1 MSGLSASGFE
11 IKRFDEI
18 KTELENSFKAVFGPN
33 INVSESEPLGQ
44 IIGILAEREALVWEL
59 SEGVYNSQYP
69 STAEGIPLDNV
80 AAITGTT
87 RLSATKS
94 TAEIEITGTPG
105 TIIDAGFTVSVNGS
119 PNDQFVTLQQET
131 IGGGGTVDADVEAVN
146 FGPTL
151 APAASLTEIDTPV
164 SGVTSVTNSADAI
177 VGRDEE
183 SDADLKARRK
193 ESLQKGITTIEGI
206 RSFLLQTVDDVNAVF
221 VIENVLDVPDGASRP
236 GHSFET
242 IVDGGVDLEI
252 AQAIFDAKPAG
263 IETFGSESEIITD
276 SQGGNHTIRFSRP
289 TPIDIYIIVNITK
302 NIDPAEG
309 SVYPVDGD
317 TQVENALLA
326 YASENL
332 GIGDDVIVNQ
342 LYTPINTVAG
352 VIGIDIKIGTAPAPT
367 LSNNITVDA
376 TEISAWDSAR
386 ITVNS

>member
-1 MSGLSASGFE
+1 MSGLSSSGFE

-18 KTELENSFKAVFGPN
+18 KTELENDFKSVFGPN
-33 INVSESEPLGQ
+33 INISESEPLGQ

-69 STAEGIPLDNV
+69 STAEGVPLENV

-87 RLSATKS
+87 KLSATKS
-94 TAEIEITGTPG
+94 NAVITITGIST
-105 TIIDAGFTVSVNGS
+105 TIVDAGFIVSVNGS
-119 PNDQFVTLQQET
+119 PNDQFETLQQVT

-151 APAASLTEIDTPV
+151 APAGSLTEIDTPV
-164 SGVTSVTNSADAI
+164 SGVTSVTNAADAI

-183 SDADLKARRK
+183 TDAELKARRK
-193 ESLQKGITTIEGI
+193 QSLQKGITTIEGI
-206 RSFLLQTVDDVNAVF
+206 RNHLLQTVDDVNAVF
-221 VIENVLDVPDGASRP
+221 VIENVLDVPDGDGRP

-242 IVDGGVDLEI
+242 VVDGGVDADI
-252 AQAIFDAKPAG
+252 AQGIFEAKPAG
-263 IETFGSESEIITD
+263 IETFGTESEIITD
-276 SQGGNHTIRFSRP
+276 SQGGNHTINFSRP
-289 TPIDIYIIVNITK
+289 SDIDIYIIVNITK
-302 NIDPAEG
+302 NNDPAEG
-309 SVYPVDGD
+309 PVYPVDGD
-317 TQVENALLA
+317 TQVENALLDH
-326 YASENL
+326 ASENL

-367 LSNNITVDA
+367 LSNNIPIDA